1 MKERDKDR
9 VARID
14 VTDRALVAALQAD
27 GRATWAELG
36 RQVGLSAP
44 SVQERVR
51 RLESTGVIT
60 GYHASVDPAT
70 LGLGMV
76 ALVGIHQTDSADQDD
91 VADQLELV
99 PEVEDCWLV
108 AGEETFV
115 VKVRV
120 ADVDA
125 LERALRALRRV
136 SGVAR
141 TRTTVVIS
149 TRWQGRPLPVSAV
162 PPPSGRMDG

>member
-1 MKERDKDR
+1 MKERERARTTRIDATDR
-9 VARID
+9 V
-14 VTDRALVAALQAD
+14 LLAALQAD
-27 GRATWAELG
+27 GRASWAELG

-60 GYHASVDPAT
+60 GYHASVDPVA
-70 LGLGMV
+70 LERGMV

-91 VADQLELV
+91 VAEQLELV

-125 LERALRALRRV
+125 LERTLRALRRV
-136 SGVAR
+136 PGVAR

-149 TRWQGRPLPVSAV
+149 TRWQGRPLPVSGGSDA
-162 PPPSGRMDG
+162 SATMDG

>member
-1 MKERDKDR
+1 MKEREKDR
-9 VARID
+9 AVRID
-14 VTDRALVAALQAD
+14 ATDRALVAALQAE
-27 GRATWAELG
+27 GRASWAELG
-36 RQVGLSAP
+36 RQVRLSAP

-51 RLESTGVIT
+51 RLESAGVIT
-60 GYHASVDPAT
+60 GYHASVDAAA

-136 SGVAR
+136 PGVAR

-149 TRWQGRPLPVSAV
+149 TRWQGRPLPGSAA
-162 PPPSGRMDG
+162 PPPSGTMDG